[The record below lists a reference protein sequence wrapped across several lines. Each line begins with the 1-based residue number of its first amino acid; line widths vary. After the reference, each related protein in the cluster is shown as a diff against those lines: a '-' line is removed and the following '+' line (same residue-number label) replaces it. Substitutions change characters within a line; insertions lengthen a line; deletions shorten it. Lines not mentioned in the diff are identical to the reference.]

1 MSRRGSKPSRC
12 GNKKQ
17 KIITHWPRRCPFSVL
32 SLLTRQIAG
41 LRTEKER
48 DPSWVWFSHGFLKSP
63 HDSRLNAVPPSPTTA
78 RHSVECRRSREFFSR
93 LVVWWTHGLV
103 GVSGMSTRGRG
114 RGGHGLQVCLQDLP
128 RGEPFTSG
136 YQAPFL
142 THPLRGSGRRR
153 WPTSLPSRHPVP
165 VPAGAENRRQQM
177 DVTHGAGSLQNLAPT
192 SARKTTAHELNLA
205 PETASPWRLA
215 TDWVTTGNYMHITQ
229 ASYLVLSSHQIIYVV
244 TPHVTL
250 WCPSKNKYK
259 LSVWWGL
266 PSPKHPYLMKAFLD
280 ALRKS
285 LLVTRLCH
293 FTQF

>member
-17 KIITHWPRRCPFSVL
+17 KISNNTLAPSMSFQRIEFVDQTDCRFEDRERAWPELGVVFARISEISPRQSAECRTAVSNDGPTFSRMSEKPGILQQTGCLVDPRSGRGQRNVDPGPGQRRAWPAGVS
-32 SLLTRQIAG
+32 AG
-41 LRTEKER
+41 LA
-48 DPSWVWFSHGFLKSP
+48 P
-63 HDSRLNAVPPSPTTA
+63 
-78 RHSVECRRSREFFSR
+78 
-93 LVVWWTHGLV
+93 
-103 GVSGMSTRGRG
+103 
-114 RGGHGLQVCLQDLP
+114 
-128 RGEPFTSG
+128 GEPFTSG

-177 DVTHGAGSLQNLAPT
+177 DVTHGAGSLQDLAPT

-215 TDWVTTGNYMHITQ
+215 TDWITTGNYMHITQ

-266 PSPKHPYLMKAFLD
+266 PSLKHPYLMKAF
-280 ALRKS
+280 RMPS
-285 LLVTRLCH
+285 GNH
-293 FTQF
+293 Y